1 MSWLRRAAYKVMRL
15 MPSWAAARLLSR
27 VPMSYEIT
35 ERIATTLVKTGRDG
49 DRLPGG
55 DEF

>member
-1 MSWLRRAAYKVMRL
+1 
-15 MPSWAAARLLSR
+15 
-27 VPMSYEIT
+27 MSYEIT

>member
-1 MSWLRRAAYKVMRL
+1 MAAV
-15 MPSWAAARLLSR
+15 PGAAGHNDMAGFDTFQGDGGEVGSQ
-27 VPMSYEIT
+27 P
-35 ERIATTLVKTGRDG
+35 LVKSGRDG